1 MSVGKSMMMG
11 NNNNNKYNNIN
22 HNNNNNIN
30 GIKSPSNNNN
40 NLMMSAGGGGKAVS
54 NGFGI
59 KYCSGSG
66 RQFKISTS
74 SPDEG
79 RLIEEN
85 CRGFSLQNQENINI
99 G

>member
-1 MSVGKSMMMG
+1 
-11 NNNNNKYNNIN
+11 
-22 HNNNNNIN
+22 
-30 GIKSPSNNNN
+30 
-40 NLMMSAGGGGKAVS
+40 MSAGGGGGGAVG
-54 NGFGI
+54 NGFGMKI
-59 KYCSGSG
+59 CSGSG

-79 RLIEEN
+79 GLIEEN